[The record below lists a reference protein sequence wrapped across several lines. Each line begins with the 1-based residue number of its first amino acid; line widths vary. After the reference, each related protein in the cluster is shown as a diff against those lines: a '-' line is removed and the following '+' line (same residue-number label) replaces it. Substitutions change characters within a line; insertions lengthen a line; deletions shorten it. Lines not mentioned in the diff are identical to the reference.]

1 LTGNTSHRSPL
12 LQARGINKAYGH
24 VQALSGV
31 DFDVTHGETVALV
44 GDNGAGKS
52 TFTKIICGALQP
64 DAGEISLDGE
74 RVSFGS
80 PGDAAKH
87 GIAVV
92 YQDLALIDTRDVA
105 ANVFLG
111 REPGRIF
118 VSRRLMRR
126 ESRRVLDELKIGVPS
141 VRTLVGQLS
150 GGQRQTVAIAR
161 AVHQGGRLVIM
172 DEPTAALGVQ
182 GQRKVLQLI
191 DDLREQGSSVVVISH
206 NLEHV
211 FSVADRI
218 VVLRAG
224 RVAGARRKSEATPE
238 EIVQLI
244 VGAKPVMETT
254 NGG

>member
-1 LTGNTSHRSPL
+1 MSAAPL
-12 LQARGINKAYGH
+12 LEARGISKAYGH
-24 VQALSGV
+24 VQAISDV
-31 DFDVTHGETVALV
+31 DFHVDHGETVALV

-52 TFTKIICGALQP
+52 TLLKIICGALHR
-64 DAGEISLDGE
+64 DAGEILLDGE
-74 RVSFGS
+74 PVSFAS
-80 PGDAAKH
+80 PGEAAKR

-92 YQDLALIDTRDVA
+92 YQDLALVDARDVA

-126 ESRRVLDELKIGVPS
+126 EARRVLDELKIGVPS
-141 VRTLVGQLS
+141 VRTLVGELS

-172 DEPTAALGVQ
+172 DEPTAALGVE
-182 GQRKVLQLI
+182 GQRSVLRLI
-191 DDLREQGSSVVVISH
+191 DDLREKGSSVVVISH

-218 VVLRAG
+218 VVLRG
-224 RVAGARRKSEATPE
+224 GQLVGARRKNEATPE
-238 EIVQLI
+238 EIVQMI
-244 VGAKPVMETT
+244 VGARPAAGAA
-254 NGG
+254 NGR

>member
-1 LTGNTSHRSPL
+1 VSSRPL
-12 LQARGINKAYGH
+12 LEARGISKAYGH
-24 VQALSGV
+24 VRALSDV
-31 DFDVTHGETVALV
+31 DFDVGRAEVVALV

-52 TFTKIICGALQP
+52 TLLKIICGALHP

-74 RVSFGS
+74 PATFTS
-80 PGDAAKH
+80 PSDAAKR

-92 YQDLALIDTRDVA
+92 YQDLALVNTRDIA

-111 REPGRIF
+111 REPGRVF

-126 ESRRVLDELKIGVPS
+126 EARRVLNDLKIAVPS

-172 DEPTAALGVQ
+172 DEPTAALGVE

-218 VVLRAG
+218 AVLRGG
-224 RVAGARRKSEATPE
+224 RLVGTRRKSEATPE
-238 EIVQLI
+238 EIVQMI
-244 VGAKPVMETT
+244 VGAKPVAEDAD
-254 NGG
+254 GR

>member
-1 LTGNTSHRSPL
+1 MNAGPL
-12 LQARGINKAYGH
+12 LEARGISKAYGH
-24 VQALSGV
+24 VQALSDV
-31 DFDVTHGETVALV
+31 DFQVGHAETVALV

-52 TFTKIICGALQP
+52 TLLKIICGALTP

-74 RVSFGS
+74 AVTFAGPS
-80 PGDAAKH
+80 DAAKS

-92 YQDLALIDTRDVA
+92 YQDLALVDTRSVA

-126 ESRRVLDELKIGVPS
+126 EARRVLDELKIRVPS

-172 DEPTAALGVQ
+172 DEPTAALGVER
-182 GQRKVLQLI
+182 QRKVLQLI

-218 VVLRAG
+218 VVLRGGRLAG
-224 RVAGARRKSEATPE
+224 TRRKHEATPE
-238 EIVQLI
+238 EIVQMI
-244 VGAKPVMETT
+244 VGAKPVAET
-254 NGG
+254 GDGR

>member
-1 LTGNTSHRSPL
+1 VNATSL
-12 LQARGINKAYGH
+12 LEARGISKAYGH
-24 VQALSGV
+24 VQALSDV
-31 DFDVTHGETVALV
+31 DFHVGHAETVALV

-52 TFTKIICGALQP
+52 TLLKIICGALHP
-64 DAGEISLDGE
+64 DTGEISLVGE
-74 RVSFGS
+74 PAMFAS
-80 PGDAAKH
+80 PSDAAKR

-92 YQDLALIDTRDVA
+92 YQDLALVDTRDIA
-105 ANVFLG
+105 TNVFLG

-118 VSRRLMRR
+118 VYRRLMRR
-126 ESRRVLDELKIGVPS
+126 EARRVLDDLKITVPS

-172 DEPTAALGVQ
+172 DEPTAALGVE

-191 DDLREQGSSVVVISH
+191 DDLRAKGSSVVVISH

-218 VVLRAG
+218 VVLRGG
-224 RVAGARRKSEATPE
+224 RLVGTRLKSEATPE
-238 EIVQLI
+238 DIVQMI
-244 VGAKPVMETT
+244 VGARPLSEAG
-254 NGG
+254 NGR

>member
-1 LTGNTSHRSPL
+1 VNATSL
-12 LQARGINKAYGH
+12 LEARGISKAYGH
-24 VQALSGV
+24 VQALSDV
-31 DFDVTHGETVALV
+31 DFHVGHAETVALV

-52 TFTKIICGALQP
+52 TLLKIICGALHP
-64 DAGEISLDGE
+64 DTGEISLDGE
-74 RVSFGS
+74 PAMFAS
-80 PGDAAKH
+80 PSDAAKR

-92 YQDLALIDTRDVA
+92 YQDLALVDTRDIA
-105 ANVFLG
+105 TNVFLG

-118 VSRRLMRR
+118 VYRRLMRR
-126 ESRRVLDELKIGVPS
+126 EARRVLDDLKITVPS

-172 DEPTAALGVQ
+172 DEPTAALGVE

-191 DDLREQGSSVVVISH
+191 DDLRAKGSSVVVISH

-218 VVLRAG
+218 VVLRGG
-224 RVAGARRKSEATPE
+224 RLVGTRLKSEATPE
-238 EIVQLI
+238 DIVQMI
-244 VGAKPVMETT
+244 VGARPLSEAG
-254 NGG
+254 NGR

>member
-1 LTGNTSHRSPL
+1 VSDQPL
-12 LQARGINKAYGH
+12 LDARGISKAYGH

-31 DFDVTHGETVALV
+31 DFHVAHGETVALV

-74 RVSFGS
+74 PVSFAS
-80 PGDAAKH
+80 PSDAAER

-92 YQDLALIDTRDVA
+92 YQDLALVDTRDVA

-126 ESRRVLDELKIGVPS
+126 EARRVLADLRIGVPS

-150 GGQRQTVAIAR
+150 GGQRQAVAIAR

-172 DEPTAALGVQ
+172 DEPAAALGVE

-191 DDLREQGSSVVVISH
+191 EDLREQGSSVVVISH
-206 NLEHV
+206 NLDHV

-218 VVLRAG
+218 VVLRGG
-224 RVAGARRKSEATPE
+224 RLIGERRKTEATPE
-238 EIVQLI
+238 EIVQMI
-244 VGAKPVMETT
+244 VGARSTEPAR
-254 NGG
+254 G